1 MTFFAVFSLKIVG
14 MNSAIS
20 YSIQTDSKN
29 TSEYFHIDESEG
41 TVFLKKS
48 LDHETL
54 QHHHFTIKVS
64 DKGSP
69 TLSSSEFVLS

>member
-1 MTFFAVFSLKIVG
+1 M
-14 MNSAIS
+14 
-20 YSIQTDSKN
+20 
-29 TSEYFHIDESEG
+29 SEYFHIDESEG

-48 LDHETL
+48 LDHETI

-69 TLSSSEFVLS
+69 TLSSSKFLSFFFCVIVVVQKLFSL